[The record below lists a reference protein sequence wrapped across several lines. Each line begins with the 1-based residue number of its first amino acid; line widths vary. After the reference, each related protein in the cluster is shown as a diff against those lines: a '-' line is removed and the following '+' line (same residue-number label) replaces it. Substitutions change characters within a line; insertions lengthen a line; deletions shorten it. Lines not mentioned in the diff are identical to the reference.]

1 MTYLGAFFA
10 AVERRDPGAIVI
22 DRRNE
27 ERDDEKFQPNTQSN
41 TSVTWLLFQN
51 ILQLLHVNNH

>member
-41 TSVTWLLFQN
+41 TSVT
-51 ILQLLHVNNH
+51 